1 MRHTTW
7 SCTVY
12 KQWLCSSG
20 LAAGFDKDADAVK
33 GLLGLGFGFVEVGE
47 LPYATNTCCWTI
59 RHVLPISLCVLSA
72 SGTITPLPQP
82 GNPKP
87 RSFRLP
93 ELGYD
98 QPFVLYS

>member
-1 MRHTTW
+1 MQAANTI
-7 SCTVY
+7 SVVS
-12 KQWLCSSG
+12 KQQLCLSG

-47 LPYATNTCCWTI
+47 FSLLALNMLVSHVSQVTCDI
-59 RHVLPISLCVLSA
+59 MSL

-93 ELGYD
+93 ELG
-98 QPFVLYS
+98 